1 MKVLV
6 VYDNEVLKG
15 GLKPGWGFSC
25 LIDND
30 ILFDTGGDGV
40 TLLHNIE
47 KLGIN
52 LSNLKAVAIS
62 HAHWDHTGGL
72 FELLKENQ
80 RLSIYAPP
88 KFCRTLKNSIP
99 ERTKLVES
107 REPTRIREGVSTTGT
122 LDTFI
127 EEQGLVCSSKRGA
140 LVVLGCSHP
149 GVDNFIDAASKYGKV
164 YGIIGGFHGFR
175 KLEALKDLELI
186 SPCHCTQY
194 KREIAHKFPKQYVRC
209 GAGLVVE

>member
-1 MKVLV
+1 MKISV
-6 VYDNEVLKG
+6 VYDNEVLKR
-15 GLKPGWGFSC
+15 GLTAGWGFSC
-25 LIDND
+25 LIDDD
-30 ILFDTGGDGV
+30 ILFDTGDDGV
-40 TLLHNIE
+40 ALLSNME
-47 KLGIN
+47 KLGID
-52 LSNLKAVAIS
+52 LSNLKAVVIS

-88 KFCRTLKNSIP
+88 KFCRTLKNNIP
-99 ERTKLVES
+99 KKTKLVES

-149 GVDNFIDAASKYGKV
+149 GLDNLIDAASKLGKV
-164 YGIIGGFHGFR
+164 YGIIGGFHGFSR
-175 KLEALKDLELI
+175 LEALKDLELI

-194 KREIAHKFPKQYVRC
+194 KKEIAHTFPKQYVRC